1 MPVRKKIRVA
11 FAFPM
16 GLAFI
21 ERLQKGILDYARAR
35 GGWTFT
41 RLPEMLSPS
50 IDWLRHWPG
59 DGAFVLLTS
68 AADARVARSLPMPV
82 VNLAGHFADP
92 GVPSVTVDHEA
103 IGRLAA
109 EHLVERRFTRFAY
122 YGIRGKWFSIQRRD
136 GFGKA
141 VRAAGGELDFLE
153 ATALVGPGTR
163 WTDHQKELTG
173 WLRRLR
179 TPVGILASSD
189 HRAVMI
195 YEACTTLKLRI
206 PEDVAIIGV
215 DNDPVACEF
224 CQPPLSSVSRNDV
237 RVGYEAAA
245 LLDLLIR
252 GGAPPKRPIL
262 VPPDAVVPRRSTETW
277 AIEDV
282 QVAAAVKFI
291 HEHLTENFGV
301 ERLLKESALS
311 RRRLEHRFRE
321 TLGRSPYVFINEL
334 RVAQARRLLAAPEGR
349 DLADIAA
356 ECGFREARRLRLVF
370 QKLTGMKPSRYRQA
384 MRAKHERA
392 D

>member
-1 MPVRKKIRVA
+1 MATRQKTRVA
-11 FAFPM
+11 LAFPM

-21 ERLQKGILDYARAR
+21 ERLQQGILDYARTG

-68 AADARVARSLPMPV
+68 AADARVARALPMPV

-92 GVPSVTVDHEA
+92 GVPSVTVDHHA

-109 EHLVERRFTRFAY
+109 EHLLERRFTRFAY
-122 YGIRGKWFSIQRRD
+122 YGIRGKWFSTQRRD
-136 GFGKA
+136 GFGAAIRA
-141 VRAAGGELDFLE
+141 VRGEVDVLE
-153 ATALVGPGTR
+153 ASALVGPGMR
-163 WTDHQKELTG
+163 WTDQQKELAG

-179 TPVGILASSD
+179 TPVGIMASSD
-189 HRAVMI
+189 LRAGMVF
-195 YEACTTLKLRI
+195 EACAALHLRI

-224 CQPPLSSVSRNDV
+224 CQPPLSSVSRNDA

-245 LLDLLIR
+245 LLDRLIR
-252 GGAPPKRPIL
+252 GGTPPRKPIL

-277 AIEDV
+277 AIEDAE
-282 QVAAAVKFI
+282 VASAVRFI
-291 HEHLTENFGV
+291 RDHLGESFGV

-321 TLGRSPYVFINEL
+321 SLGRSPYVFINEL

-349 DLADIAA
+349 TLADIAA
-356 ECGFREARRLRLVF
+356 ECGFREVRRLRLVF
-370 QKLTGMKPSRYRQA
+370 QKFTGTMPSRYRQA
-384 MRAKHERA
+384 MRAKNDRPG
-392 D
+392 

>member
-1 MPVRKKIRVA
+1 MSSRQKTRVA

-21 ERLQKGILDYARAR
+21 ERLQQGILDYARAR

-68 AADARVARSLPMPV
+68 AADARVARALPMPV

-92 GVPSVTVDHEA
+92 GVPSVTVDHQA

-109 EHLVERRFTRFAY
+109 AHLLERRFTRFGF
-122 YGIRGKWFSIQRRD
+122 YGIRGKWFSTQRRD
-136 GFGKA
+136 GFCA
-141 VRAAGGELDFLE
+141 ATRAARGEVDVFE
-153 ATALVGPGTR
+153 ASALVGPGTR
-163 WTDHQKELTG
+163 WTDQQKELTG

-179 TPVGILASSD
+179 TPVGIMASSD
-189 HRAVMI
+189 LRAGMVF
-195 YEACTTLKLRI
+195 EACATLTLRI

-245 LLDLLIR
+245 LLDRLIR
-252 GGAPPKRPIL
+252 GGAPPKKPIL
-262 VPPDAVVPRRSTETW
+262 VPPDAVVQRRSTETW

-282 QVAAAVKFI
+282 QVASAVKFI
-291 HEHLTENFGV
+291 REHLAENFGV
-301 ERLLKESALS
+301 ERLLKESELS

-321 TLGRSPYVFINEL
+321 TLGRSPYAFINDL
-334 RVAQARRLLAAPEGR
+334 RVAQARRLLAAQDGR
-349 DLADIAA
+349 NLADIAA
-356 ECGFREARRLRLVF
+356 ECGFREVRRLRLVF

-384 MRAKHERA
+384 MRAKLDRP